1 MMSILALQ
9 WRSSEQIWY
18 HVEYF
23 KLKEI
28 VKQYVW
34 QGLADLSL
42 KQGEDPGVEL
52 PSLSSE
58 GTNIFISNKEGLQEN
73 PNE

>member
-1 MMSILALQ
+1 M
-9 WRSSEQIWY
+9 
-18 HVEYF
+18 
-23 KLKEI
+23 
-28 VKQYVW
+28 KQYVR